1 MGILTLGVLAYFV
14 RKRDRVP
21 ATSRR
26 AAGSRDGSRRL
37 LLPRPLPCSLRQTVS
52 IGGQSSLCVDRL
64 SYRSGGDQRRLLPPE
79 PGQGA
84 APGRGDLIGRR
95 ADSLRSGRG
104 RRRATRALAGWGCM
118 PRRQTAAK
126 QIRTATRTSVPTCP
140 GMWRFHQPV
149 RPRAPPPTRWRMIR
163 PFDGPPV
170 ERPPLIR
177 LRGPRVSTES
187 VSVRVG
193 KRPNPG
199 VHVAPNLITNDT
211 AKVVAC
217 AASRSKVPPS
227 RIFDILA
234 TAAPS
239 VSLTTAQDCS
249 FSNWRLIKSS
259 ACSASLLASG
269 LNLMAAPLLG
279 TITRSNH
286 TIRKRFTEM

>member
-1 MGILTLGVLAYFV
+1 MGLH
-14 RKRDRVP
+14 
-21 ATSRR
+21 
-26 AAGSRDGSRRL
+26 
-37 LLPRPLPCSLRQTVS
+37 
-52 IGGQSSLCVDRL
+52 
-64 SYRSGGDQRRLLPPE
+64 
-79 PGQGA
+79 A
-84 APGRGDLIGRR
+84 APT
-95 ADSLRSGRG
+95 S
-104 RRRATRALAGWGCM
+104 
-118 PRRQTAAK
+118 TAAN

-170 ERPPLIR
+170 ERPPRSVCVDL
-177 LRGPRVSTES
+177 GRVGISLHTG
-187 VSVRVG
+187 G
-193 KRPNPG
+193 KRPDPR

>member
-1 MGILTLGVLAYFV
+1 VG
-14 RKRDRVP
+14 
-21 ATSRR
+21 
-26 AAGSRDGSRRL
+26 
-37 LLPRPLPCSLRQTVS
+37 
-52 IGGQSSLCVDRL
+52 
-64 SYRSGGDQRRLLPPE
+64 
-79 PGQGA
+79 
-84 APGRGDLIGRR
+84 
-95 ADSLRSGRG
+95 
-104 RRRATRALAGWGCM
+104 
-118 PRRQTAAK
+118 
-126 QIRTATRTSVPTCP
+126 
-140 GMWRFHQPV
+140 
-149 RPRAPPPTRWRMIR
+149 
-163 PFDGPPV
+163 
-170 ERPPLIR
+170 
-177 LRGPRVSTES
+177 TES

-193 KRPNPG
+193 KRPDPG

-234 TAAPS
+234 TAALS

-279 TITRSNH
+279 TMTRSNH